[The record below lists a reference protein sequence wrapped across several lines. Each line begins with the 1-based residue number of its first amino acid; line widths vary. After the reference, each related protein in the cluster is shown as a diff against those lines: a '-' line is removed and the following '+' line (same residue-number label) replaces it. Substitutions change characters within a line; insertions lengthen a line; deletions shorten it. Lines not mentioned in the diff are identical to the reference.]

1 MTGTRPTGAG
11 DPPALSRSRVLV
23 VVGSYF
29 ALSGVL
35 QAFIPLRASAM
46 GGDGAV
52 LGLLL
57 VLAGGGIGLVTDMGF
72 GALADAQGRDKVV
85 FAGFFCIL
93 IAVSLVVLDGSR
105 QALLAGCFLAGVG
118 NSAVF
123 DPLLALLTTT
133 AHRQTQARTQGFNVA
148 TQRGGALLSALM
160 IGVSLATRRD
170 EILALSAVLTCLV
183 ALAVMCS
190 RCRRPWR
197 YWTSLFSGDGPPLGP
212 LLARGYRQGF
222 EMLRR
227 RRIVLAALV
236 SVAVNLIFIETNS
249 FVPLIDRHHG
259 LRQAVVVTAA
269 LCARDLTAIVVGVW
283 TVMTGRHAS
292 SPHALVGVFLLAAV
306 SAVCVGLDAV
316 GSHGTLVL
324 WCALQ
329 GVAIGVGVAAMNL
342 HTVGASSEGQ
352 RALGMAAATV
362 INRLGVVVIPLALGL
377 TLQLWGLRAVFFAVG
392 AALTVLC
399 LGYLAVGLGD
409 KAPPRPAGP
418 AGGQSQAL

>member
-1 MTGTRPTGAG
+1 MTGTRSTEADHYPG
-11 DPPALSRSRVLV
+11 LSRSRVLV

-72 GALADAQGRDKVV
+72 GAYADAHGRDKVV
-85 FAGFFCIL
+85 FGGFFCIL
-93 IAVSLVVLDGSR
+93 IAVSLIVLDGSR
-105 QALLAGCFLAGVG
+105 QALLAGCFLAGLG

-133 AHRQTQARTQGFNVA
+133 PHHQTQARTQGFNVA
-148 TQRGGALLSALM
+148 TQRCGALLSALM
-160 IGVSLATRRD
+160 IGVALATRRD
-170 EILALSAVLTCLV
+170 EILALTAVVACLA

-190 RCRRPWR
+190 RCGRPWR
-197 YWTSLFSGDGPPLGP
+197 YWMSPFSGEGPRLGQ

-227 RRIVLAALV
+227 RRIVMAALV

-249 FVPLIDRHHG
+249 FVPLIDRQHG
-259 LRQAVVVTAA
+259 LKQAVVVTAA

-283 TVMTGRHAS
+283 TVTTGRHAS
-292 SPHALVGVFLLAAV
+292 SPLALVGVFLLAAIC
-306 SAVCVGLDAV
+306 AACVGLDAV
-316 GSHGTLVL
+316 GSHRTLIL

-329 GVAIGVGVAAMNL
+329 GVAVGVGVAAMNL
-342 HTVGASSEGQ
+342 LTVGASSEGQ
-352 RALGMAAATV
+352 RALGMAAATL
-362 INRLGVVVIPLALGL
+362 INRLGVVVLPLALGL

-392 AALTVLC
+392 AALTALC
-399 LGYLAVGLGD
+399 LGYLVVGLGD
-409 KAPPRPAGP
+409 DARPTSAGP
-418 AGGQSQAL
+418 EGSQSQAL